1 MQLLPCATYTKKAL
15 HDQKGKRKA
24 TDELVEDQ
32 SPTKSSKMPA
42 KGHNIFDMD
51 LETDDE

>member
-1 MQLLPCATYTKKAL
+1 MQLLPCAAYTKKAI

-24 TDELVEDQ
+24 TDELVEQ
-32 SPTKSSKMPA
+32 SPTKNSKMPT
-42 KGHNIFDMD
+42 KGHDIFDMD